1 MKEMPPSYKH
11 KQSLIAYAMSNKK
24 QGESSMKLTRYE
36 PFDALV
42 PLREAMNR
50 LFEDS
55 FVGSGPFDLLQ
66 ERRAFPLD
74 IYETAE
80 GYTIE
85 AGLLGV
91 KPEDIQITALG
102 DTLTINATQKH
113 EEKKET
119 RNYVRRERSEGEI
132 SRTIS
137 LPTIIEPE
145 KVEATYEHGVLK
157 LNIPKVE
164 AAKAKQIPVQTK
176 EAAGAPS

>member
-1 MKEMPPSYKH
+1 
-11 KQSLIAYAMSNKK
+11 
-24 QGESSMKLTRYE
+24 MKLTRYE

-55 FVGSGPFDLLQ
+55 FVGSSPFDFSL
-66 ERRAFPLD
+66 EGRTFPVD
-74 IYETAE
+74 VYETPE
-80 GYTIE
+80 RYTIE
-85 AGLLGV
+85 AGLPGV

-102 DTLTINATQKH
+102 DTLTIQATQKH

-132 SRTIS
+132 SRTIA
-137 LPTIIEPE
+137 LPTTIDAE

-157 LNIPKVE
+157 LHIPKVE

-176 EAAGAPS
+176 EAAGAKS